1 LSRLAGIGH
10 DASMLQHVSIEVRPE
25 DVEACIAAWGLL
37 GFAPLREPEELRG
50 YVSWVEHKG
59 TQIHLIHTEGA
70 VVPQLGHSAVVVD
83 DFDATFAALEAA
95 GHPVEEAR
103 ELWGEPRAFV
113 VIPGGHRVELMA
125 APPPGPS

>member
-1 LSRLAGIGH
+1 V
-10 DASMLQHVSIEVRPE
+10 LQHVSIEVAPNYV
-25 DVEACIAAWGLL
+25 DDCIAAWELL
-37 GFAPLREPEELRG
+37 GFNRLEEPEPLRG
-50 YVSWVEHKG
+50 YVSWLEHKG

-83 DFDATFAALEAA
+83 DFEATFSALESA
-95 GHPVEEAR
+95 GHQVDRAR

-125 APPPGPS
+125 APPPS

>member
-1 LSRLAGIGH
+1 V
-10 DASMLQHVSIEVRPE
+10 LQHVSIEVAP
-25 DVEACIAAWGLL
+25 DYVDDCLAAWELL
-37 GFAPLREPEELRG
+37 GFRRLEEPEELRG

-59 TQIHLIHTEGA
+59 TQIHLIHTEAA

-83 DFDATFAALEAA
+83 DFEGTFSALEAA
-95 GHPVEEAR
+95 GHQVERAR

-125 APPPGPS
+125 AAPPSP